1 MDAHLRIAKPV
12 VLIVED
18 EPIIRWA
25 SADMLTDSGF
35 DVIEARDADEALSV
49 LRSRDDVRV
58 LFTDIDMPGSID
70 GLELA
75 AIAHALWPKL
85 RILVTSGKS
94 VPSPRALPEF
104 GRFVGKPYAQE
115 QIVRDIGRLLAA

>member
-1 MDAHLRIAKPV
+1 MDAHRRIAKPV

-18 EPIIRWA
+18 EPVIRWS
-25 SADMLTDSGF
+25 SADMLSDAGF
-35 DVIEARDADEALSV
+35 EVIEARNADEALSV

-58 LFTDIDMPGSID
+58 LFTDVDMPGSID

-75 AIAHALWPKL
+75 RVAHALWPKL
-85 RILVTSGKS
+85 RILVTSGKNA
-94 VPSPRALPEF
+94 PALRALPEN
-104 GRFVGKPYAQE
+104 GSFVGKPYVQE